1 MKWRYDLVF
10 SYELPD
16 EELFKTNVGIKL
28 KNMGISMTID
38 FEDLDFHFG
47 DKGSAYYYFNKSR
60 KTPWDSNAL
69 EVTIYGSEQDI
80 AKLNQIDQKIL
91 DSAVNKVIDPESGYI
106 LGDVSLLVKKTTSIV
121 IPSDILQNK
130 IREISTRSASF
141 DHMPLDEQLEELNNV
156 FENMLK
162 QGKKYMNVDFDR
174 LFLGII
180 QVKDNTDPIKSF
192 RNETQ
197 MFRHASKQFIQER
210 IAMPVDKKK
219 ALVQLGVFLATRVN
233 DMIQND
239 VHECPF

>member
-1 MKWRYDLVF
+1 MNYSR
-10 SYELPD
+10 ELPN
-16 EELFKTNVGIKL
+16 EELFKKNIGAIL
-28 KNMGISMTID
+28 KKMGVLTSID
-38 FEDLDFHFG
+38 FQNLDFHFG
-47 DKGSAYYYFNKSR
+47 DKGTAYYYFNKSR

-106 LGDVSLLVKKTTSIV
+106 LGDVFLLENTTTGISIS
-121 IPSDILQNK
+121 SDILQNK
-130 IREISTRSASF
+130 IREISTRGASF

-180 QVKDNTDPIKSF
+180 QIKDNTDPIKSF
-192 RNETQ
+192 RNTTQ

-210 IAMPVDKKK
+210 AAMPVDEKK

-239 VHECPF
+239 VPECPF